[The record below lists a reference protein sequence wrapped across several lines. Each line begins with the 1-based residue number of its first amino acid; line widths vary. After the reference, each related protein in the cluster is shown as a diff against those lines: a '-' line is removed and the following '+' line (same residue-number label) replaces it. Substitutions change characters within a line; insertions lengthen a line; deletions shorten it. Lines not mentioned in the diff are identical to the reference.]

1 MKSVFNT
8 TNGFT
13 LIELMVVLIIISLSA
28 AIVSPRVME
37 IYDKIMLRA
46 EEQKL
51 GDCIEVVKNRSF
63 VRQVPMTMVFKDNG
77 LTIEGESAAIKF
89 DMMIFSPLVV
99 KFNGNGFSD
108 TEKIPYQ
115 AFGKEKLFDV
125 SG

>member
-28 AIVSPRVME
+28 ALVSPRVME
-37 IYDKIMLRA
+37 IYEKIMLRA

-63 VRQVPMTMVFKDNG
+63 IRQVPLTMVFKDNG
-77 LTIEGESAAIKF
+77 LTIEGEPATIKF
-89 DMMIFSPLVV
+89 EMMIFSPLVV
-99 KFNGNGFSD
+99 TFNGNGFSD

-115 AFGKEKLFDV
+115 ALDTEKLFDV
-125 SG
+125 SE